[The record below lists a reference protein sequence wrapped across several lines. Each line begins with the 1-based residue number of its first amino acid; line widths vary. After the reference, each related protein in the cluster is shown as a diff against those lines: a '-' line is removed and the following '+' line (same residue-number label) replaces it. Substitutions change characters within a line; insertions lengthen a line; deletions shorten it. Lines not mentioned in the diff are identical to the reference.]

1 MRCSCGQEFLGL
13 DCDKLVAW
21 FFLFA
26 EPVDHCAW
34 CFSFGLFDWAGLAD
48 NCCWRYFV

>member
-1 MRCSCGQEFLGL
+1 MVKNFWI

-34 CFSFGLFDWAGLAD
+34 CFSFWVFLIGLVLLTIVVGAILF
-48 NCCWRYFV
+48 RV